1 MRTLIAIFSMFFATP
16 AISANIAI
24 ALTDDLVRVDTGFDG
39 ARLVLFGAV
48 TGIDNPETLIDIVSV
63 VRGPDAPFSV
73 RHVEKRN
80 LIWMPGEAQRI
91 ERAPGLYV
99 TTSTKRLTD
108 IAPLPDQAAYRL
120 GADFLDIKTV
130 PLIEPET
137 TLYANDHATIFKNA
151 FLSEFE
157 DRGLYK
163 ETVGGV
169 EFKKSGLFI
178 INVDLPATTP
188 VGDYDV
194 FVYLYRNGEL
204 LAGDT
209 AQLAVN
215 KVGMERRIYELAHNR
230 PVSYGVF
237 CVIIS
242 LLAGWFAA
250 FAFRK

>member
-1 MRTLIAIFSMFFATP
+1 MFFATP

-169 EFKKSGLFI
+169 EFKKSGLFT